1 MCGALPPTLE
11 ANKMASWSFY
21 LWFVDSCCPKT
32 WAPGKSKEPRVV
44 DQMSSRAKALILVCG
59 GLLGHLWWISLSLW
73 WTT

>member
-32 WAPGKSKEPRVV
+32 WAAGKSKEPRVV
-44 DQMSSRAKALILVCG
+44 DQMSSRAKA
-59 GLLGHLWWISLSLW
+59 
-73 WTT
+73 